1 MEEKKERK
9 KGIHRDMV
17 VKPQSAKIKVKILKR
32 ARESASKKGAD
43 IVLILLATTENKIQG
58 ILS

>member
-17 VKPQSAKIKVKILKR
+17 VKPQSTKIKVKILKR
-32 ARESASKKGAD
+32 ARESTSKKGAD
-43 IVLILLATTENKIQG
+43 IVLILLATTENRIQG

>member
-17 VKPQSAKIKVKILKR
+17 VKPQGAKIKVKILKR

-43 IVLILLATTENKIQG
+43 IVLILLATTENRIQG